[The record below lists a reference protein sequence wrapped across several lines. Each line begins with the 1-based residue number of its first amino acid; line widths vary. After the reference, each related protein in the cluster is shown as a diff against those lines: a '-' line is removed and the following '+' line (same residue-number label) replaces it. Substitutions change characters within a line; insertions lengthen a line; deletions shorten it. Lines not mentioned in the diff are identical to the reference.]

1 LAKVNDSFEVFI
13 TAPNGCGSALELLSS
28 LQAQLNKNNVVTIL
42 ENRNNCTNNQLP
54 AFTFDV
60 RHSFYLSLEE
70 ATMRHDSFVNS
81 NNEWLVYLE
90 DHVLIS
96 SNFIKELERFVS
108 NVDATGAATFYA
120 LNGTPKSLGSRS
132 LFSWVWGMAESKQYP
147 EKPEPVCSAFLV
159 KRSSVLEQIRGDIA
173 NLRVGELETKLIP
186 RIIGESKSD
195 FMTFMEIVHFEYV
208 GLRVGASAIYNNS
221 RIMGHLER
229 SLTPVWIWPFHM
241 ASRYLLRPW
250 RIHKVAPKTFSE
262 YACLCYLA
270 FVGLFG
276 VFVGRFI
283 GIGEADINLANAHP
297 KI

>member
-1 LAKVNDSFEVFI
+1 VTKVNGTFEVFI
-13 TAPNGCGSALELLSS
+13 TAPNGCGSALELLSN
-28 LQAQLNKNNVVTIL
+28 LEAQLDKNTVVTIL
-42 ENRNNCTNNQLP
+42 ENSMNCADNHLP
-54 AFTFDV
+54 AFKFNV
-60 RHSFYLSLEE
+60 RHSLYLSLE
-70 ATMRHDSFVNS
+70 AAAMRHDSFVNS
-81 NNEWLVYLE
+81 DKEWLVYLE

-96 SNFIKELERFVS
+96 SNFIEELRSFIS

-120 LNGTPKSLGSRS
+120 LNGTPESLGSRS
-132 LFSWVWGMAESKQYP
+132 LFSWVWGMAESKRYP

-159 KRSSVLEQIRGDIA
+159 KRSSVLELIKGDTA
-173 NLRVGELETKLIP
+173 NLRVGELETKLLP
-186 RIIGESKSD
+186 RIIGESTSD

-221 RIMGHLER
+221 RITGHLEKR
-229 SLTPVWIWPFHM
+229 LTPLWVWPFHM

-250 RIHKVAPKTFSE
+250 RIHRVGPKTFGE

-276 VFVGRFI
+276 VFVGRFF